1 MSAEDAPSRLLPSLF
16 EMQPGGIM
24 TGRVKE
30 NIENERMPQCDSSQC
45 ETCFTYY
52 SVAVSQTSLGY
63 AVGIKMRKN
72 RLSIGKILVVIFV
85 IAFSLACLYPF
96 LMVVGG
102 SLTTDSEAASYGF
115 SIIPREPTLAAYKML
130 FANKTMILNG
140 YKVTLFVTVVG
151 TILSVMINAMMGFVL
166 SRRNLRFKGVINLYV
181 LITMLFNGGMVPWY
195 IVCTR
200 YLHLKNTIWALIVP
214 SLVSAWYI
222 FLVRN
227 YFTGI
232 PDEMWESAKLDG
244 ASEFI
249 IFRKIYLSL
258 AKPVIA
264 TIILFAALGFWN
276 DWWLGLMLVDNS
288 NLQPLQMLLRTIIAN
303 IQFLQTMGD
312 KSAEAQA
319 LLASVPSDGV
329 KMAMVIITTG
339 PIILLYPF
347 LQKYFIKGIMVGA
360 VKG

>member
-1 MSAEDAPSRLLPSLF
+1 MAVPQAGLRYA
-16 EMQPGGIM
+16 MG
-24 TGRVKE
+24 VK
-30 NIENERMPQCDSSQC
+30 M
-45 ETCFTYY
+45 
-52 SVAVSQTSLGY
+52 
-63 AVGIKMRKN
+63 KKN
-72 RLSIGKILVVIFV
+72 KISIGKIVVVLFV

-102 SLTTDSEAASYGF
+102 SLTTDSEAAKYGF

-140 YKVTLFVTVVG
+140 YKVTLSVTVVG
-151 TILSVMINAMMGFVL
+151 TCLSVLINAMMGFVL
-166 SRRNLRFKGVINLYV
+166 SRRILRFKGFINLYV
-181 LITMLFNGGMVPWY
+181 LITLLFNGGMVPWY

-200 YLHLKNTIWALIVP
+200 YLHLKNTIWALIIP

-227 YFTGI
+227 YFTAI

-244 ASEFI
+244 AGEFT

-264 TIILFAALGFWN
+264 TIILFSALGFWN
-276 DWWLGLMLVDNS
+276 DWWLGLMLIDS
-288 NLQPLQMLLRTIIAN
+288 SDKQPLQMLLRTIVAN

>member
-1 MSAEDAPSRLLPSLF
+1 MNNR
-16 EMQPGGIM
+16 
-24 TGRVKE
+24 K
-30 NIENERMPQCDSSQC
+30 
-45 ETCFTYY
+45 FT
-52 SVAVSQTSLGY
+52 LGKFLVTFFV
-63 AVGIKMRKN
+63 VG
-72 RLSIGKILVVIFV
+72 
-85 IAFSLACLYPF
+85 FSLICLYPF

-102 SLTTDSEAASYGF
+102 SLTTDAEAAAYGF
-115 SIIPREPTLAAYKML
+115 SLIPKEPTLAAYKVL
-130 FANKTMILNG
+130 FSNRTMILNG
-140 YKVTLFVTVVG
+140 YKVTLIVTVMG
-151 TILSVMINAMMGFVL
+151 TIFSVLINSMMGYVL
-166 SRRNLRFKGVINLYV
+166 SRKNLRFRRFINFYV
-181 LITMLFNGGMVPWY
+181 LLTMLFNGGLVPWY

-200 YLHLKNTIWALIVP
+200 YLLLKNNIWALIIP

-227 YFTGI
+227 YFSSI

-244 ASEFI
+244 AGEFT
-249 IFRKIYLSL
+249 IFHRIYLAL

-264 TIILFAALGFWN
+264 TITLFAALGFWN
-276 DWWLGLMLVDNS
+276 DWWLGLMLVENS
-288 NLQPLQMLLRTIIAN
+288 KLQPLQMLLRTIVAN
-303 IQFLQTMGD
+303 IQFLQTMGS

-347 LQKYFIKGIMVGA
+347 LQRYFIKGIMVGA

>member
-1 MSAEDAPSRLLPSLF
+1 MKKKKITLGKLLVTLF
-16 EMQPGGIM
+16 
-24 TGRVKE
+24 V
-30 NIENERMPQCDSSQC
+30 
-45 ETCFTYY
+45 
-52 SVAVSQTSLGY
+52 
-63 AVGIKMRKN
+63 VG
-72 RLSIGKILVVIFV
+72 
-85 IAFSLACLYPF
+85 FSLVCLYPF
-96 LMVVGG
+96 LMVIGG
-102 SLTTDSEAASYGF
+102 SLTTDTEAATYGF
-115 SIIPREPTLAAYKML
+115 SIIPREPTLAAYKVL
-130 FANKTMILNG
+130 LSNRKMILNG
-140 YKVTLFVTVVG
+140 YKITLLVAIMG
-151 TILSVMINAMMGFVL
+151 TGMSVLINSMMGFVL
-166 SRRNLRFKGVINLYV
+166 SRRNLRFKAFINLYV
-181 LITMLFNGGMVPWY
+181 LLTMLFNGGLVPWY

-200 YLHLKNTIWALIVP
+200 YLHLKNNIWALIIP

-227 YFTGI
+227 YFNSI

-244 ASEFI
+244 AGEFK
-249 IFRKIYLSL
+249 IFRKIYLPL

-264 TIILFAALGFWN
+264 TITLFAALGFWN
-276 DWWLGLMLVDNS
+276 DWWLGLMLIDNS
-288 NLQPLQMLLRTIIAN
+288 DLQPLQMLLRTIIAN
-303 IQFLQTMGD
+303 IQFLQTMGN